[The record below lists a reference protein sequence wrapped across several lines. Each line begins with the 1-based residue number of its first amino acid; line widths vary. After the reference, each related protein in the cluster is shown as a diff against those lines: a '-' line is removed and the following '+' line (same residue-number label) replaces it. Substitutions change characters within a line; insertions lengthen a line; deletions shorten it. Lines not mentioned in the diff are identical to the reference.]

1 MVVTT
6 KPKGVNL
13 NTQNQ
18 TDEPFQLSDGLVDA
32 SDMSANPAA
41 RYASRVSL

>member
-6 KPKGVNL
+6 KAKGVNL

-18 TDEPFQLSDGLVDA
+18 IDEHFQLPGGLVGA